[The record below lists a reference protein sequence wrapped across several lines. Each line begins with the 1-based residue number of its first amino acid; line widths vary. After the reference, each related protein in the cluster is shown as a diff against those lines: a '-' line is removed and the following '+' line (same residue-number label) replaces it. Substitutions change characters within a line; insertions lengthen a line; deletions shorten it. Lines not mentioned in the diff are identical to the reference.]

1 MPYLKADLIGQYLVY
16 TYPYSVFDRLEDIK
30 EQIELRQLDAII
42 SYTQSFC
49 HLQLDNLILKKHLK
63 LPFLTLE
70 GDKPEEL
77 DSRTL
82 LRLESFFEVHG

>member
-1 MPYLKADLIGQYLVY
+1 MEQYLAY
-16 TYPYSVFDRLEDIK
+16 TYPYTVFERLADILPELVKRSV
-30 EQIELRQLDAII
+30 DAVL

-49 HLQLDNLILKKHLK
+49 HLQIDNILLKKHID
-63 LPFLTLE
+63 LPYLTLE
-70 GDKPEEL
+70 GDQPEEL